1 VSIVKK
7 DAKNTI
13 THNRGDKGA
22 IRLVNKKGTFKKDDK
37 FTFSIVKKG
46 DYSDI
51 VFQKTFTVTEDC
63 DVFYLTFTN
72 EEMRIGDVIS
82 TKVTY
87 WYEIDMNDD
96 TTILGHDAKGDKL
109 FILYPEAAK
118 KEGDA

>member
-1 VSIVKK
+1 MKK

-22 IRLVNKKGTFKKDDK
+22 IRLINKNGTFKKGDK

-46 DYSDI
+46 NYADV
-51 VFQKTFTVTEDC
+51 VFQKIFVVTEDC
-63 DVFYLTFTN
+63 DIFYLSFTN

-82 TKVTY
+82 TRVTY
-87 WYEIDMNDD
+87 YYEIDLNND
-96 TTILGHDAKGDKL
+96 TTILGHDKDGDKL

>member
-1 VSIVKK
+1 MKK

-37 FTFSIVKKG
+37 FTFSIVRKG
-46 DYSDI
+46 DYSDV
-51 VFQKTFTVTEDC
+51 VFQKTFTVAEDC

-72 EEMRIGDVIS
+72 DEMRIGDVIS
-82 TKVTY
+82 AKVTY

>member
-1 VSIVKK
+1 MKK

-22 IRLVNKKGTFKKDDK
+22 IRLVNKNGMFKKDDK

-46 DYSDI
+46 NYSDV
-51 VFQKTFTVTEDC
+51 VFQKTFIVDEDC
-63 DVFYLTFTN
+63 EIFYLTFTN
-72 EEMRIGDVIS
+72 EEMRFSDIIS
-82 TKVTY
+82 VKTTF

-96 TTILGHDAKGDKL
+96 TTVIGHEENGDKL

-118 KEGDA
+118 KKEEGDV

>member
-1 VSIVKK
+1 MKK

-22 IRLVNKKGTFKKDDK
+22 IRLVNKNGTFKKGDK

-46 DYSDI
+46 NYADV
-51 VFQKTFTVTEDC
+51 VFQKVFIVTEDC
-63 DVFYLTFTN
+63 DTFYLTFTN
-72 EEMRIGDVIS
+72 EEMRFSDIIS
-82 TKVTY
+82 VKTTF

-96 TTILGHDAKGDKL
+96 TTILGHDANGDKQ